1 MQKERFSRTEN
12 LLGPEAMEKLA
23 KAKII
28 IFGIGGVGG
37 YVCEALCRSGIGS
50 FDLVDSDR
58 VDISNLNRQIIATED
73 TLGRFKTEVMKER
86 MLSIDPEVSVRE
98 HRCFYLPENADAFDL
113 SGYDYV
119 IDAVDTVTAKI
130 AIVENAK
137 KAGTPVISCMGTGNK
152 LHPEMLKAADIY
164 DTKVCPLAKVMRHEL
179 RARNIKELKVVFSEE
194 EPIRPLAGGRIP
206 ASTAFVPGAAGLLI
220 ASEVIR
226 DLTEH
231 P

>member
-12 LLGPEAMEKLA
+12 LLGPEAMERLA
-23 KAKII
+23 GAKVI

-50 FDLVDSDR
+50 FDLVDSDT
-58 VDISNLNRQIIATED
+58 VAPSNLNRQIIATEN
-73 TLGRFKTEVMKER
+73 TTGRYKTEVMKER
-86 MLSIDPEVSVRE
+86 MLSVNPEVKVRE
-98 HRCFYLPENADAFDL
+98 HRLFYLPENADEFDL
-113 SGYDYV
+113 SVFDYV

-130 AIVENAK
+130 AIIENAK

-152 LHPEMLKAADIY
+152 LHPEMLKIADIY

-194 EPIRPLAGGRIP
+194 EPVKPLEGGRIP

-220 ASEVIR
+220 ASYVVRELASV
-226 DLTEH
+226 
-231 P
+231 